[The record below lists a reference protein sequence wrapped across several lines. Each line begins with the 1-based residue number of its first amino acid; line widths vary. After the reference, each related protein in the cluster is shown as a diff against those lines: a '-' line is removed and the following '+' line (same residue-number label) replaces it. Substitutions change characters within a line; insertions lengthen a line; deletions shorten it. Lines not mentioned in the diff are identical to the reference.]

1 MSNTIDAF
9 KFDTPEDYPY
19 TRRDTP
25 RTVQQAG
32 LFGSGLTEGPQPELV
47 RTPGGEAMRSN
58 LWKLV
63 TETPD
68 LPGANRFDD
77 AGGDLAMRFIAGDT
91 FQDPRSSPLWAGL
104 RDEMRREEESGVNAM
119 RRYAQKGGM
128 LRSGSHF
135 GQEGDYRATMADK
148 RMSTLGGLYERE
160 RDRNSPQSRLAAALQ
175 YAGNQ
180 RGIDMIP
187 YRHDYQVRP
196 ALMGQAAGSEQLRMP
211 EYSRIPSWF
220 ETGVGAAT
228 DGVNLLTGIKKIFDP
243 TTAPEPSS
251 TSSWL
256 GPAMQ
261 GGAEIGTTLLGLI

>member
-9 KFDTPEDYPY
+9 TTPEDYPY
-19 TRRDTP
+19 TRRETP

-32 LFGSGLTEGPQPELV
+32 LFGSGLKEGPQPELV
-47 RTPGGEAMRSN
+47 HTPGGDAMRAN
-58 LWKLV
+58 LWELV
-63 TETPD
+63 MAEPD

-77 AGGDLAMRFIAGDT
+77 AGGDLAMRYIAGDL
-91 FQDPRSSPLWAGL
+91 FEDPRSSPLWAGL
-104 RDEMRREEESGVNAM
+104 RDEMRREESAGVDAM

-135 GQEGDYRATMADK
+135 AQEGDYRATMADK

-160 RDRNSPQSRLAAALQ
+160 RDRNSPRSRLATALQ
-175 YAGNQ
+175 YAGN
-180 RGIDMIP
+180 RRDIDMIP

-196 ALMGQAAGSEQLRMP
+196 ALMGQAAGSEQLRVP

-228 DGVNLLTGIKKIFDP
+228 DFVNLWAGIKGILDP
-243 TTAPEPSS
+243 PTAPQPSS

-256 GPAMQ
+256 GPAVQ